1 MRVISGSARG
11 KMLDAVPGMDTRPT
25 TDRVKESVFNI
36 LQFRVVGATML
47 DLFAGTGQM
56 GIEALSRG
64 AARAVFVDQAQKAV
78 SVIQK
83 NIAGARVQARAEVI
97 RAEFHQALERLR
109 GQKFDIIFLDPPY
122 GGEILNS
129 ALNAVELFDILS
141 PDGII
146 ICESSVEDTVICP
159 DSLSVQKTYR
169 YGTICLT
176 ALRRMGAEND

>member
-11 KMLDAVPGMDTRPT
+11 KRLDAVPGMDTRPT

-36 LQFRVVGATML
+36 LQFRVVGAAML

-64 AARAVFVDQAQKAV
+64 AARVVFVDQARKAV

-83 NIAGARVQARAEVI
+83 NIARARVQTRAEVI
-97 RAEFHQALERLR
+97 CASFHQALERLR

-122 GGEILNS
+122 GGELLNS
-129 ALNAVELFDILS
+129 ALNTVELFDILS
-141 PDGII
+141 SDGII

-159 DSLSVQKTYR
+159 DSFAIHKTYR

-176 ALRRMGAEND
+176 AMRRKGAEND

>member
-11 KMLDAVPGMDTRPT
+11 KVLEAVPGMNTRPT

-36 LQFRVVGATML
+36 LQFRAAGAAML

-64 AARAVFVDQAQKAV
+64 ASRAVFVDQSPKAMA
-78 SVIQK
+78 VIRK
-83 NIAGARVQARAEVI
+83 NIAAARVQARAEVLQMDF
-97 RAEFHQALERLR
+97 RQALQHLK

-141 PDGII
+141 TDGII
-146 ICESSVEDTVICP
+146 ICESSVEDTIICP
-159 DSLSVQKTYR
+159 AGYAVHKTYR

-176 ALRRMGAEND
+176 AVCREENN

>member
-11 KMLDAVPGMDTRPT
+11 KVLEAVPGMDTRPT

-36 LQFRVVGATML
+36 LQFRVIGANML

-64 AARAVFVDQAQKAV
+64 AKHAVFVDESPKAI
-78 SVIQK
+78 SVITK
-83 NIAGARVQARAEVI
+83 NVTAARVQDRAEII
-97 RAEFHQALERLR
+97 RTDFKQALTRLH

-122 GGEILNS
+122 GGDILNS
-129 ALNAVELFDILS
+129 ALKSVESFDILS
-141 PDGII
+141 TDGII

-159 DSLSVQKTYR
+159 ESFVVSKTYK
-169 YGTICLT
+169 YGTIFLT
-176 ALRRMGAEND
+176 AMRRQGDSN

>member
-11 KMLDAVPGMDTRPT
+11 KMLDAVPGQDTRPT

-36 LQFRVVGATML
+36 LQFRVAGAAVL

-64 AARAVFVDQAQKAV
+64 AARAVFVDQAPRAIAV
-78 SVIQK
+78 IEK
-83 NIAGARVQARAEVI
+83 NLAGARVRAHAEVI
-97 RAEFHQALERLR
+97 RADYRRALERLR
-109 GQKFDIIFLDPPY
+109 GQKFDIIYLDPPY
-122 GGEILNS
+122 GGALLNS

-141 PDGII
+141 TDGII
-146 ICESSVEDTVICP
+146 ICESSAEDSVICP
-159 DSLSVQKTYR
+159 DSLAVQKVYR

-176 ALRRMGAEND
+176 AMRRRGAEND